1 MQKIVTL
8 QNEISGLE
16 QEIDIH
22 EKRRHIE
29 EVYAEIIGG
38 INASILHATESR
50 NYRDRIRLNA
60 RLKVAEGEKRK
71 RVFDLHVKKNK
82 YQLEWSRKGYTPK
95 TDLEDLFKIRGE
107 TAWW

>member
-29 EVYAEIIGG
+29 ELYAEIIGG
-38 INASILHATESR
+38 INASITESR
-50 NYRDRIRLNA
+50 NYIDRFRLNA
-60 RLKVAEGEKRK
+60 SLKVAKGEKRK
-71 RVFDLHVKKNK
+71 HIYNLHVVKNQ
-82 YQLEWSRKGYTPK
+82 YQLEWNRNGYTPK